1 MAAERDLNTIAF
13 PTLSEEQIARLGH
26 YAGALPRKFKAGE
39 ALFRHG
45 EREFKFF
52 VVRSGELEIVDETGD
67 KPKTLVTHGPGNFT
81 GDVGHLTGNPAVV
94 SCIAKTD
101 CEVYELSHAL
111 LRQVLNRDPQLSD
124 LILQAFIARRQLMR
138 ESGEFTGLSVIGY
151 RYSKDTFR
159 IRDFLAQN

>member
-1 MAAERDLNTIAF
+1 MAEHDLQAVAF
-13 PTLSEEQIARLGH
+13 PTLSEEQIAQLGH
-26 YAGALPRKFKAGE
+26 YAGVPPKKFKAGQ

-52 VVRSGELEIVDETGD
+52 VVKSGELEIVDETGD
-67 KPKTLVTHGPGNFT
+67 KPRTIRIHGPGNFT

-111 LRQVLNRDPQLSD
+111 LRQVLNQ
-124 LILQAFIARRQLMR
+124 
-138 ESGEFTGLSVIGY
+138 
-151 RYSKDTFR
+151 
-159 IRDFLAQN
+159 